1 MAAKPNLSNA
11 WGLTGRRS
19 YSFAPVSPEAIAKQ
33 QPIADVRS
41 RSRLRRERD
50 AHTTLTQFIISH
62 HI

>member
-1 MAAKPNLSNA
+1 MAAKPNRSNA

-33 QPIADVRS
+33 PPIADVRS
-41 RSRLRRERD
+41 RSRPRRDLD

>member
-1 MAAKPNLSNA
+1 MAA
-11 WGLTGRRS
+11 TGRRS

-33 QPIADVRS
+33 PPIADVRS
-41 RSRLRRERD
+41 RSRLRRDLD